1 MSDPE
6 STRPRA
12 LGALAALLLA
22 ACGVPDSEAA
32 AAGPGGAPPPAKV
45 EIATVRTGTL
55 TDRWVFLGEVQAMAR
70 AQLAAGADGEVKLV
84 TPRVGDRVE
93 AGEELVKLDLS
104 LARARLSA
112 AKATRS
118 EVIQELAQAER
129 DRQRAEQLGRSI
141 LPEAEIERDVTRA
154 QTLSTRT
161 AALKAAEREA
171 KAQLGRHRVLAPF
184 SGVIAARYVDP
195 GDWVGPGDPVL
206 DLVDDTQLEILVAGS
221 EPLVAKV
228 RPGDVAVVRHGT
240 ERVDAEVKGV
250 VRALDPAT
258 RTAKL
263 RLVPVRAESWMLPG
277 ASVDVEFSVVRDEA
291 GVIVPRDALVYGA
304 IGVRVIRVDAGKAA
318 PVPVDVLATVDDEA
332 LVRGEGLADGDEVVV
347 KGNERLRPGQ
357 PLQIGSADGSGPA

>member
-1 MSDPE
+1 MSEPD
-6 STRPRA
+6 SNRSRA
-12 LGALAALLLA
+12 LGALAALLLT

-32 AAGPGGAPPPAKV
+32 AGRDGPPPPAIV
-45 EIATVRTGTL
+45 EVATVRTGTL
-55 TDRWVFLGEVQAMAR
+55 TDRWIFLGEVQAMSR

-84 TPRVGDRVE
+84 TPRVGDRVQ
-93 AGEELVKLDLS
+93 AGDELVKLDLS

-129 DRQRAEQLGRSI
+129 DRERAQQLGRAI

-161 AALKAAEREA
+161 AALRAVEREA
-171 KAQLGRHRVLAPF
+171 KAQLGRHRVVAPF

-195 GDWVGPGDPVL
+195 GDWVAPGDPVL
-206 DLVDDTQLEILVAGS
+206 DLVDDSQLEILVAGS

-228 RPGDVAVVRHGT
+228 RPGDMAIVRHGS
-240 ERVDAEVKGV
+240 ERVDAEIKGV

-263 RLVPVRAESWMLPG
+263 RLVPTRAEGWMLPG
-277 ASVDVEFSVVRDEA
+277 ASVDVEFAVVRDEP

-304 IGVRVIRVDAGKAA
+304 IGVRVVRVDAGKAT
-318 PVPVDVLATVDDEA
+318 PIPVDVLATVDDEA
-332 LVRGEGLADGDEVVV
+332 LVRGEGLDEGHDVVV

-357 PLQIGSADGSGPA
+357 MLQIGVADGSGPQ